1 MFNNLR
7 ITQRFIVILFAYW
20 ISFTAVVGVSF
31 LGLLSARDSLRL
43 VHDQSMQRALMAE
56 ESMSATVQNRLQ
68 VLLAFQHAP
77 ENPLASVHNHPTNIH
92 LDAIADTRVK
102 ANAVN
107 KAMED
112 SITDPEERK
121 LYESTKPIRAAWRAK
136 LDEATNA
143 IRSGNFG
150 ADVLERFLAA
160 SRTEGEAVM
169 QSLAAFRDY
178 QVQRGKQAYEEAQQH
193 YERALWVFGLTT
205 LLGGIP
211 ATVLALT
218 LLSRLRSGFNM
229 AIETAHEIAGND
241 LSRPVP
247 HAGHDEIGTLLG
259 QMEIM
264 RSNLHHIVSQVR
276 RGADAIAGAASEVAT
291 GTHDLS
297 ERTESQAS
305 SLQQTASATE
315 QLSGTV
321 QHNADNANQAN
332 QLASAATGV
341 AQRGGSVVAQVV
353 DTMEAINSSSRKIVD
368 IIGVIDGIAFQTNI
382 LALNAAVEAARA
394 GEQGRGFAVVAAEVR
409 NLAGRSAQ
417 AAKEVRALIT
427 DSVDKVGVG
436 SSQVSQAGATMQEIV
451 SGIQRVSDI
460 VGEIASASVQQSSGL
475 AQINQAVAQLDGVTQ
490 QNAALVEQTSAA
502 SSALQEQA
510 RQLAA
515 LAASFTLEAGAQ
527 SASYQ
532 ARPAATVPA
541 VAPRAPAALLGR

>member
-31 LGLLSARDSLRL
+31 SGLVAARDSLRI
-43 VHDQSMQRALMAE
+43 VHDQAMQRAMMAE
-56 ESMSATVQNRLQ
+56 ESMSATVSNRLQ

-77 ENPLASVHNHPTNIH
+77 ENPLAAVHNHPTSNH
-92 LDAIADTRVK
+92 LEAIAETRAK
-102 ANAVN
+102 ANTIN

-112 SITDPEERK
+112 GIVDPEERK
-121 LYESTKPIRAAWRAK
+121 VYDATKPIRAAWRVK
-136 LDEATNA
+136 LDEATEA
-143 IRSGNFG
+143 IRVGNFS
-150 ADVLERFLAA
+150 AEVLERFLVA

-169 QSLAAFRDY
+169 KSMSQFRDY
-178 QVQRGKQAYEEAQQH
+178 QMGRAHQAYQEAQQR
-193 YERALWVFGLTT
+193 YETGLWVFGLTT

-211 ATVLALT
+211 ATFLALT
-218 LLSRLRSGFNM
+218 LLSRLRSGFGM

-264 RSNLHHIVSQVR
+264 RSNLHQIVSQVR

-321 QHNADNANQAN
+321 QHNADNASQAN

-341 AQRGGSVVAQVV
+341 AQRGGTVVAQVV
-353 DTMEAINSSSRKIVD
+353 NTMEAINTSSRKIAD

-394 GEQGRGFAVVAAEVR
+394 GEQGRGFAVVASEVR

-417 AAKEVRALIT
+417 AAKEVRVLIT
-427 DSVDKVGVG
+427 DSVDKVGLG
-436 SSQVSQAGATMQEIV
+436 SNQVSQAGATMQEIV

-475 AQINQAVAQLDGVTQ
+475 TQINQAVAQLDGVTQ

-510 RQLAA
+510 RQLAV
-515 LAASFTLEAGAQ
+515 LAASFTLE
-527 SASYQ
+527 
-532 ARPAATVPA
+532 PAAGQAT
-541 VAPRAPAALLGR
+541 APMQYAAARAPVALLGR